1 MFSSRFSSISE
12 GEQFDSFGLFL
23 TRRRRSSGFTL
34 VELLVVIAII
44 GILVAL
50 LLPAIQAAREAAR
63 RSRCQNNLRQ
73 IGVGLHNYHDTHGV
87 FPPGYVAGRIPDTS
101 SSWCNAPGPGNPTDS
116 NGQFAPWT
124 VLVLPFLEQESLYH
138 EFDFDV
144 RFVGNNI
151 QMMAPNSNVVV
162 PLSVYQCPSDVD
174 LSMDPLLPSYLG
186 VQGGGTSPDCQN
198 TGCTP
203 ANPRAF
209 YISGMLFAGSRM
221 GLRDALDGSSNV
233 FLVAESRYAGAA
245 WAASGKQDTC
255 AYTRI
260 LTGAQDQIN
269 LHGGRGVHS
278 TRGFSS
284 YHPGGCHV
292 LMGDAS
298 VHFLAET
305 IDLTT
310 YQQLA
315 QRRSGLPLGGSR
327 P

>member
-1 MFSSRFSSISE
+1 MSSSDFFLSKRRHWPVRDRRGQVSSVP
-12 GEQFDSFGLFL
+12 G
-23 TRRRRSSGFTL
+23 GFTL

-63 RSRCQNNLRQ
+63 RTRCQNNLRQ

-87 FPPGYVAGRIPDTS
+87 FPPGYVAGHPADS
-101 SSWCNAPGPGNPTDS
+101 GSSWCRNRGPGSPSDS

-124 VLVLPFLEQESLYH
+124 VLVLPFLEEEALYH
-138 EFDFDV
+138 EFDFNV
-144 RFVGNNI
+144 RFVANNI
-151 QMMAPNSNVVV
+151 QMMAPNSDVVV
-162 PLSVYQCPSDVD
+162 PLSVYQCPSDAD
-174 LSMDPLLPSYLG
+174 LSMNPLYPSYLG

-203 ANPRAF
+203 SNPRAF
-209 YISGMLFAGSRM
+209 YVSGLLFAGSRM
-221 GLRDALDGSSNV
+221 GLRDALDGTSNV

-245 WAASGKQDTC
+245 WGASGKQDSC

-260 LTGAQDQIN
+260 LAGAQDQIN
-269 LHGGRGVHS
+269 LYQGRGVHS

-292 LMGDAS
+292 LMADGS
-298 VHFLAET
+298 IHFLPET

-315 QRRSGLPLGGSR
+315 QRRSGLPLGGFR